1 MFWIYF
7 KQGLSHIT
15 DINGYDHIA
24 FLIALF
30 ASFTIKDYKI
40 LIKLITGFTIGHSI
54 TLALSTL
61 NILHL
66 NKEWIEFLIPITI
79 LITAVYH
86 LVFQK
91 TTRNNVLIAI
101 AILFGLIHG
110 AGFSNYLK
118 SLLGKS
124 SSITQALFAFNIG
137 VEIGQLIILAIFFLV
152 TYIVTDLLKLN
163 KKYWSIGLSIIAIL
177 ISLKLAIE
185 TFPL

>member
-7 KQGLSHIT
+7 EQGVRHIT
-15 DINGYDHIA
+15 DIYGYDHIA

-40 LIKLITGFTIGHSI
+40 LIKLITGFTIGHSV

-61 NILHL
+61 DIIQWS
-66 NKEWIEFLIPITI
+66 KEWIEFLIPITI
-79 LITAVYH
+79 LITALYH

-91 TTRNNVLIAI
+91 LTRTNILIAI
-101 AILFGLIHG
+101 TVLFGLIHG

-118 SLLGKS
+118 SLLGQS
-124 SSITQALFAFNIG
+124 ASTTQALLAFNLG
-137 VEIGQLIILAIFFLV
+137 VETGQLIILAIFFLV
-152 TYIVTDLLKLN
+152 TYILTDLLKLDR
-163 KKYWSIGLSIIAIL
+163 KYWSIGLSIVAIL
-177 ISLKLAIE
+177 ISLKLAVE